1 MVRLL
6 FGRMSANHASLFSLV
21 TKLSDIVQLSMVS
34 LQLFSSSF
42 HLPLPCADARCL
54 GLWNTSYRSVAKFG
68 WKGQPMTRKRA
79 AKNGSSTA
87 DEARSINASLRRTQ
101 VLLQQELERV
111 TNVTEAIDVDGKLLN
126 QTKSHQH
133 NMNDTVRGAN
143 AALRNLK
150 LQQRKEFLVLM
161 ASILCFYGA
170 AAYVLSTRIV
180 IPFIPL
186 RFLARAVQ
194 VANQGIMDTFANGV

>member
-1 MVRLL
+1 
-6 FGRMSANHASLFSLV
+6 
-21 TKLSDIVQLSMVS
+21 
-34 LQLFSSSF
+34 
-42 HLPLPCADARCL
+42 
-54 GLWNTSYRSVAKFG
+54 
-68 WKGQPMTRKRA
+68 MTRKRA

-170 AAYVLSTRIV
+170 AAYVLSSSIV